1 MKIIYRVKGDE
12 RKSLVS
18 AITMELNTPAKY
30 LGAPTFAYQV
40 GDYTIDK
47 NGTLTGKDN
56 PNLVADLQGLHDF
69 VAKYLEFDAPLTK
82 EESHSVIG
90 EIESFEELALTR
102 EEELGLG
109 KQRRDPIGED
119 GMQAND
125 IQEND
130 RLVIEVPLDGFN
142 EDNLYNLRKLI
153 ASKASLIKKSIGA
166 EFIEFE
172 QTETTL
178 RFPWFCL
185 PLESEEIAAYTSFIN
200 ALCTAAKTQKRVTA
214 TEKPVDNEK
223 FTFRVFLIRIGFVG
237 NDYKLARKILL
248 RNLTGNT
255 AFKNGRPE
263 NTDIGK
269 EVQDE

>member
-1 MKIIYRVKGDE
+1 MRIIYIVKGDE

-18 AITMELNTPAKY
+18 AIAMELNTPAKY

-69 VAKYLEFDAPLTK
+69 KAKYLEFDKPLTT
-82 EESHSVIG
+82 EGSGSLDALVN
-90 EIESFEELALTR
+90 FEDLTLTS

-109 KQRRDPIGED
+109 KQRRDPIGEN
-119 GMQAND
+119 GMQASD
-125 IQEND
+125 IQEDD
-130 RLVIEVPLDGFN
+130 RLIIEVPIDGFT
-142 EDNLYNLRKLI
+142 EDSLHNLRKLI

-166 EFIEFE
+166 QSLKFD

-178 RFPWFCL
+178 SFPWFSL
-185 PLESEEIAAYTSFIN
+185 PLESDEIAAYTSFIS

-214 TEKPVDNEK
+214 TERPVENEK

-237 NDYKLARKILL
+237 NNYKVSRKILL
-248 RNLTGNT
+248 RNLTGNI
-255 AFKNGRPE
+255 AFKNGRPGKAD
-263 NTDIGK
+263 THK